1 MQLHKPKF
9 WGKKDLNIFAILLI
23 PLTLIIIFSNWINF
37 FFPKKKFKIKTICI
51 GNIYLGGTGKTPLSI
66 EVYKILKKLRIKSV
80 FIKKNYFEHKD
91 EIKLLSKVGP
101 IISLK
106 SRKKSIEK
114 AQRKKFKVAIIDDGL
129 QDRSLDYDLKI
140 LCFDKENFIGNGK
153 LIPAGPLR
161 ENLNSIK
168 KYDIVFLNG
177 LKKNNKNIILKLNEK
192 NNKLKIFE
200 THPIITN
207 LKKIKKNKN
216 YLIFSG
222 IGNPD
227 SFRKLLKKNNLKIS
241 KSISYPDHYE
251 YSKSDIYFIKNQAKT
266 LKSKILTT
274 EKDYLRI
281 KKEYR
286 SGINFIKIKLDI
298 DKKKRFIE
306 LLKN

>member
-1 MQLHKPKF
+1 M
-9 WGKKDLNIFAILLI
+9 
-23 PLTLIIIFSNWINF
+23 
-37 FFPKKKFKIKTICI
+37 
-51 GNIYLGGTGKTPLSI
+51 
-66 EVYKILKKLRIKSV
+66 
-80 FIKKNYFEHKD
+80 
-91 EIKLLSKVGP
+91 
-101 IISLK
+101 
-106 SRKKSIEK
+106 
-114 AQRKKFKVAIIDDGL
+114 
-129 QDRSLDYDLKI
+129 
-140 LCFDKENFIGNGK
+140 
-153 LIPAGPLR
+153 
-161 ENLNSIK
+161 
-168 KYDIVFLNG
+168 
-177 LKKNNKNIILKLNEK
+177 
-192 NNKLKIFE
+192 KIFE

-298 DKKKRFIE
+298 DKKKD
-306 LLKN
+306 L